1 MQPAGPPFSLL
12 VLCLIAV
19 VTSTS
24 GQSPRLAWR
33 TRLISH
39 QGLSRRVESE
49 VPDAPLLSLAT
60 DTASQASTSP
70 CTTGECQA
78 NLGSSSI
85 PSVQTD
91 VIADI
96 LSAAS
101 GESTATLPQNDDP
114 LPAGSTSASRVGE
127 GSVSTLLADAT
138 AGTSVVQTHSGG
150 QEDDGEATNSSPL
163 DLVVNESFI
172 SPGAMSTA
180 SSPGLSFASTD
191 QTFTAATMSAPAPEI
206 TEPPNALGVLF
217 SALPSNVASSIA
229 SEFDIDTTLFL
240 PIADSSTK
248 SQSQSRITTFPSS
261 TTAFSMTSTKAT
273 SSHDSTTFSMT
284 SSKATSSHD
293 SSISSTA
300 TQSTLTTSSTATQS
314 TSTTSSTATQSSLTT
329 SSTATQ
335 STLTTSSFPSAT
347 STETSPARGSSTK
360 LSPGAIAGIA
370 IGVAAGAICII
381 LAACLLLRRR
391 RRQGKPLF
399 SAISRSSSAKSQRVY
414 PEIAWLYDPPEP
426 TPRRPSRHYQRGDS
440 EMALLPTAYEGAAGQ
455 DNNNNNSPLLPP
467 PQIPL
472 LAQSDSSGSS
482 SRSGRGRSARSSIQ
496 SVSRMGAIYEEV
508 PSHAR

>member
-191 QTFTAATMSAPAPEI
+191 QIFTAATMSAPAPEI

-273 SSHDSTTFSMT
+273 SSHDSTSFSMT

-293 SSISSTA
+293 SS
-300 TQSTLTTSSTATQS
+300 TSSTATQS

-414 PEIAWLYDPPEP
+414 PEIAWLYDPPES

>member
-101 GESTATLPQNDDP
+101 GESTATLPQNDEP
-114 LPAGSTSASRVGE
+114 LPAGSTSASRVGA

-191 QTFTAATMSAPAPEI
+191 QIFTAATMSAPAPEI

-240 PIADSSTK
+240 PIADSSTE
-248 SQSQSRITTFPSS
+248 SQSQSRITTFPLS

-284 SSKATSSHD
+284 SSKATSSYD
-293 SSISSTA
+293 SSTSSTA

-314 TSTTSSTATQSSLTT
+314 TSTTSSTATQS
-329 SSTATQ
+329 
-335 STLTTSSFPSAT
+335 TLTTSSYPSAT
-347 STETSPARGSSTK
+347 STEISPARSSSTK

-455 DNNNNNSPLLPP
+455 DHNNNNSPLLPP

>member
-60 DTASQASTSP
+60 DTASQASISP

-191 QTFTAATMSAPAPEI
+191 QIFTAATMSAPAPEI

-300 TQSTLTTSSTATQS
+300 TQST
-314 TSTTSSTATQSSLTT
+314 STTSSTATQSSLTT

-370 IGVAAGAICII
+370 IGVAAGALCII

-496 SVSRMGAIYEEV
+496 SVSRMGAIYEEI

>member
-191 QTFTAATMSAPAPEI
+191 QIFTAATMSAPAPEI

-273 SSHDSTTFSMT
+273 SSHDSTTFSVT

-293 SSISSTA
+293 SSI
-300 TQSTLTTSSTATQS
+300 SSTATQS

-440 EMALLPTAYEGAAGQ
+440 EMALLPTAYEGAAGH

>member
-101 GESTATLPQNDDP
+101 GESTATLPQNDEP
-114 LPAGSTSASRVGE
+114 LPAGSTSASRVGA

-191 QTFTAATMSAPAPEI
+191 QIFTAATMSAPAPEI

-240 PIADSSTK
+240 PIADSSTE
-248 SQSQSRITTFPSS
+248 SQSQSRITTFPLS

-284 SSKATSSHD
+284 SSKATSSYD
-293 SSISSTA
+293 SS
-300 TQSTLTTSSTATQS
+300 TSSTATQS
-314 TSTTSSTATQSSLTT
+314 TSTTSSTATQS
-329 SSTATQ
+329 
-335 STLTTSSFPSAT
+335 TLTTSSYPSAT
-347 STETSPARGSSTK
+347 STEISPARSSSTK

-455 DNNNNNSPLLPP
+455 DHNNNNSPLLPP

>member
-19 VTSTS
+19 VTSAS

-191 QTFTAATMSAPAPEI
+191 QIFTAATMSAPAPEI

-293 SSISSTA
+293 SSI
-300 TQSTLTTSSTATQS
+300 SSTATQS

-455 DNNNNNSPLLPP
+455 DNNNNNNSPLLPP

-482 SRSGRGRSARSSIQ
+482 SRGGRGRSARSSIQ

>member
-191 QTFTAATMSAPAPEI
+191 QIFTAATMSAPAPEI

-273 SSHDSTTFSMT
+273 SSHDSTSFSMT

-293 SSISSTA
+293 SS
-300 TQSTLTTSSTATQS
+300 TSSTATQS

-455 DNNNNNSPLLPP
+455 ENNNNNSPLLPP

>member
-24 GQSPRLAWR
+24 GQSPRFAWR

-114 LPAGSTSASRVGE
+114 LPAGSTSASRLGE

-180 SSPGLSFASTD
+180 SSPGLLFASTD
-191 QTFTAATMSAPAPEI
+191 QIFTAATMSAPAPEI

-261 TTAFSMTSTKAT
+261 TTAFSITSTKAT

-293 SSISSTA
+293 SS
-300 TQSTLTTSSTATQS
+300 TSSTATQS

-347 STETSPARGSSTK
+347 STETSLARGSSTK

>member
-49 VPDAPLLSLAT
+49 VPDALLLSLAT

-191 QTFTAATMSAPAPEI
+191 QIFTAATMSAPAPEI

-273 SSHDSTTFSMT
+273 SSHDSTSFSMT
-284 SSKATSSHD
+284 SRKATSSHD
-293 SSISSTA
+293 SS
-300 TQSTLTTSSTATQS
+300 TSSTATQS

-347 STETSPARGSSTK
+347 STETSPARSSSTK

>member
-19 VTSTS
+19 VTGTS

-85 PSVQTD
+85 PSVRTD

-163 DLVVNESFI
+163 DLVVNESFT

-191 QTFTAATMSAPAPEI
+191 QIFTAATMSAPAPEI

-261 TTAFSMTSTKAT
+261 TTPFSMTSTKAT
-273 SSHDSTTFSMT
+273 SSHDSTSFSIT

-293 SSISSTA
+293 SSI
-300 TQSTLTTSSTATQS
+300 SSTATQS

-347 STETSPARGSSTK
+347 STETLPARGSSTK

-370 IGVAAGAICII
+370 IGVAAGALCIM

>member
-60 DTASQASTSP
+60 DTTSQASTSP

-78 NLGSSSI
+78 NLRSSSI

-114 LPAGSTSASRVGE
+114 LPAGSTSASRVRE

-191 QTFTAATMSAPAPEI
+191 QIFTAATMSAPAPEI

-284 SSKATSSHD
+284 SSKATSSHG
-293 SSISSTA
+293 SS
-300 TQSTLTTSSTATQS
+300 TSSTGTQS
-314 TSTTSSTATQSSLTT
+314 ISTTSSTATQSSLTT

>member
-191 QTFTAATMSAPAPEI
+191 QIFTAATMSAPAPEI

-284 SSKATSSHD
+284 SSKATSSHG
-293 SSISSTA
+293 SS
-300 TQSTLTTSSTATQS
+300 TSSTGTQS
-314 TSTTSSTATQSSLTT
+314 ISTTSSTATQSSLTT

>member
-12 VLCLIAV
+12 FLCLIAV

-138 AGTSVVQTHSGG
+138 AGTSVVQTHSDG

-191 QTFTAATMSAPAPEI
+191 QIFTAATMSAPAPEI

-273 SSHDSTTFSMT
+273 SSHDSTSFSMT
-284 SSKATSSHD
+284 SRKATSSHD
-293 SSISSTA
+293 SS
-300 TQSTLTTSSTATQS
+300 TSSTATQS

-347 STETSPARGSSTK
+347 STETSPARSSSTK

>member
-191 QTFTAATMSAPAPEI
+191 QIFTAATMSAPAPEI

-273 SSHDSTTFSMT
+273 SSHDSTSFSMT

-293 SSISSTA
+293 SS
-300 TQSTLTTSSTATQS
+300 TSSTATQS

>member
-60 DTASQASTSP
+60 DTASQASTSA

-101 GESTATLPQNDDP
+101 GESTATLPQNDEP
-114 LPAGSTSASRVGE
+114 LPAGSTSASRVGA

-138 AGTSVVQTHSGG
+138 ADTSVVQTHSGG

-191 QTFTAATMSAPAPEI
+191 QIFTAATMSAPAPEI

-240 PIADSSTK
+240 PIADSSTE
-248 SQSQSRITTFPSS
+248 SQSQSRITTFPLS

-284 SSKATSSHD
+284 SSKATSSYD
-293 SSISSTA
+293 SSTSSAA

-314 TSTTSSTATQSSLTT
+314 TSTTSSTATQS
-329 SSTATQ
+329 
-335 STLTTSSFPSAT
+335 TLTTSSFPSAT
-347 STETSPARGSSTK
+347 STEISPARSSSTK

-455 DNNNNNSPLLPP
+455 DHNNNNSPLLPP

>member
-60 DTASQASTSP
+60 DTASQASTTP

-191 QTFTAATMSAPAPEI
+191 QIITAATMSAPAPEI

-261 TTAFSMTSTKAT
+261 TTAFSMTS
-273 SSHDSTTFSMT
+273 
-284 SSKATSSHD
+284 SKATSSHD
-293 SSISSTA
+293 SS
-300 TQSTLTTSSTATQS
+300 TSSTATQS

-335 STLTTSSFPSAT
+335 STLTTSSLPSAT
-347 STETSPARGSSTK
+347 STETSPERSSSTK

>member
-60 DTASQASTSP
+60 DTASQASTTP

-191 QTFTAATMSAPAPEI
+191 QIITAATMSAPAPEI

-314 TSTTSSTATQSSLTT
+314 TSTTSSTATQS
-329 SSTATQ
+329 
-335 STLTTSSFPSAT
+335 TLTTSSFPSAT
-347 STETSPARGSSTK
+347 STETSPARSSSTK

-455 DNNNNNSPLLPP
+455 DNNNNNNSPLLPP

>member
-101 GESTATLPQNDDP
+101 GESTATLPQNDEP
-114 LPAGSTSASRVGE
+114 LPAGSTSASRVGA

-191 QTFTAATMSAPAPEI
+191 QIFTAATMSAPAPEI

-240 PIADSSTK
+240 PIADSSTE
-248 SQSQSRITTFPSS
+248 SQSQSRITTFPLS

-284 SSKATSSHD
+284 SSKATSSYD
-293 SSISSTA
+293 SS
-300 TQSTLTTSSTATQS
+300 
-314 TSTTSSTATQSSLTT
+314 TSSTATQSSLTT

-347 STETSPARGSSTK
+347 STETSTARSSSTK

-370 IGVAAGAICII
+370 IGVAAGALCII

-455 DNNNNNSPLLPP
+455 DHNNNNSPLLPP

>member
-191 QTFTAATMSAPAPEI
+191 QIFTAATMSAPAPEI

-273 SSHDSTTFSMT
+273 SSHDSTSFSMT

-293 SSISSTA
+293 SSI
-300 TQSTLTTSSTATQS
+300 SSTATQS

-426 TPRRPSRHYQRGDS
+426 TPCRPSRHYQRGDS

>member
-127 GSVSTLLADAT
+127 GSVLTLLADAT

-191 QTFTAATMSAPAPEI
+191 QIFTAATMSAPAPEI

-273 SSHDSTTFSMT
+273 SSHDS
-284 SSKATSSHD
+284 
-293 SSISSTA
+293 SISSTA
-300 TQSTLTTSSTATQS
+300 TQSTSI
-314 TSTTSSTATQSSLTT
+314 T

>member
-163 DLVVNESFI
+163 DLVVNESFN

-191 QTFTAATMSAPAPEI
+191 QIFTAATMSAPAPEI

-217 SALPSNVASSIA
+217 SALPINVASSIA

-300 TQSTLTTSSTATQS
+300 TQSTSI
-314 TSTTSSTATQSSLTT
+314 TSSTATQSSLTT